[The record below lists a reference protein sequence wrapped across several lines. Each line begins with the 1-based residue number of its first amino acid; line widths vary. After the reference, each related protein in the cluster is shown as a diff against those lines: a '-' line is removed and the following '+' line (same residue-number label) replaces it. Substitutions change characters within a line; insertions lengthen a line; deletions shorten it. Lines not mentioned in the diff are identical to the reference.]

1 MIFFFS
7 GMQGKFIP
15 AVEGQVGCSERDS
28 IQQGQEYSRLQLY
41 CSFHYT
47 WTIDVLLLFFM
58 TLISVHM

>member
-47 WTIDVLLLFFM
+47 
-58 TLISVHM
+58 